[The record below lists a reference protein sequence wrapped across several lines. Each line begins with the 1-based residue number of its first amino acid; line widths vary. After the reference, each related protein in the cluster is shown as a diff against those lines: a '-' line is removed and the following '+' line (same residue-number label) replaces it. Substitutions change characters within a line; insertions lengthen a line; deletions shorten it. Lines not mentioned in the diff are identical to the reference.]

1 MPAAVLELSFAASDA
16 TRFLPDGEN
25 ALIPPFVSI
34 PGLGESAAQDLMSCR
49 DKGKTFLS
57 VVELSAAC
65 PNVSQ
70 THLETLRQL
79 GALGS
84 LPATSQI
91 TLFDF

>member
-1 MPAAVLELSFAASDA
+1 
-16 TRFLPDGEN
+16 
-25 ALIPPFVSI
+25 
-34 PGLGESAAQDLMSCR
+34 MSCR

-57 VVELSAAC
+57 VEELSAAC
-65 PNVSQ
+65 PKVSQ